1 MVGSGSRS
9 FEVSKRC
16 RATSHGG
23 LGLVHEVTV
32 ATGLAK
38 EIDASVS
45 VFHARGPYTE
55 SDHVLN
61 LAYNIVCGGRTL
73 DDVELR
79 RQDEALLDLLGAE
92 RLPGATTAGDFL
104 RRFER
109 SDIDDLAEAFNET
122 RRRVWRHQSEDFF
135 ERAVIDI
142 DGTIAPT
149 DGECKE
155 GQDMVYTGEWGYAPL
170 LTTLA
175 NTGEI
180 LYARNR
186 PGNRP
191 SHEGAFEYLDPAV
204 ELVRSAGFRSVRLRG
219 DCHFAL
225 TADFGHWC
233 EARVEFVF
241 GMAAHPTLVKLA
253 EGLDAG
259 SWEPMERE
267 PRSTGGRGKPKP
279 RVREAIVK
287 ERGYKNLVL
296 ESEDIAEFTYRPGK
310 CDRSYRVVALRKTIR
325 VEKGQRSLLPEERYH
340 FYVTNVPAGA
350 LATADVVREA
360 NQRCNQENLIEQT
373 ENGVHAMR
381 MPCDTLLANKA
392 YMTIACLAWNMAAW
406 TALLWPDAAEGKR
419 LLVMEFRRFTQSVIL
434 LPCQVVLSGRRF
446 VQRLLSWS
454 PWIMPLMRAHEGL
467 RRLRLA

>member
-1 MVGSGSRS
+1 MVGSGGRS

-16 RATSHGG
+16 RAASHGG

-155 GQDMVYTGEWGYAPL
+155 GQDMAYTGEWGYAPL

-267 PRSTGGRGKPKP
+267 PRSSGDRAGVVGNPSLGSAKRSSWSAATRTSCSSRRTSRNSPIGPGSAIGRTEWS
-279 RVREAIVK
+279 RCAR
-287 ERGYKNLVL
+287 
-296 ESEDIAEFTYRPGK
+296 
-310 CDRSYRVVALRKTIR
+310 RSASSRA
-325 VEKGQRSLLPEERYH
+325 
-340 FYVTNVPAGA
+340 
-350 LATADVVREA
+350 
-360 NQRCNQENLIEQT
+360 
-373 ENGVHAMR
+373 
-381 MPCDTLLANKA
+381 
-392 YMTIACLAWNMAAW
+392 
-406 TALLWPDAAEGKR
+406 
-419 LLVMEFRRFTQSVIL
+419 
-434 LPCQVVLSGRRF
+434 SGRCCPR
-446 VQRLLSWS
+446 SATTS
-454 PWIMPLMRAHEGL
+454 T
-467 RRLRLA
+467 